1 LVAETSKLTERVV
14 KLAGE
19 AAQPLQTRAS
29 LNAERIN
36 TLVA

>member
-1 LVAETSKLTERVV
+1 V

-19 AAQPLQTRAS
+19 AAQPLQNRAS
-29 LNAERIN
+29 LTAERIN